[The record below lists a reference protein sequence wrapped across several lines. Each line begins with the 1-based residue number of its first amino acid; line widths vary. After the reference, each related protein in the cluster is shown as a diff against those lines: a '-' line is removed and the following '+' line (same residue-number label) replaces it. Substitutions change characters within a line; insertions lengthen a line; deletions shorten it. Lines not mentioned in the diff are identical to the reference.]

1 MPHPSPSGCAN
12 LSKSAPRRRGGTER
26 QGTRLSKTRLQR
38 VARLPP
44 CARLSFA
51 VRGAA
56 PVSLSSLKSP
66 HYRRAGRSR
75 GATPPRAAKRGSRE
89 RSGTTRGSVRPH
101 RARTASLHA
110 LAPCPGLPHTN
121 ITTRVRRWHGK
132 SNRNARKGGGPRKRA
147 QLRLFSAVEAWQQLR
162 HVPPPPPPCPRAS
175 PRRGAACSPTGDQR
189 ARAAARGARR
199 AGACYDV

>member
-1 MPHPSPSGCAN
+1 MPHPSPSGCAT
-12 LSKSAPRRRGGTER
+12 LFKSAPRRRGGTER

-38 VARLPP
+38 VARPPP

-75 GATPPRAAKRGSRE
+75 GATPPCRETRKQGTQWHQARKRPAAPR
-89 RSGTTRGSVRPH
+89 THSVSP
-101 RARTASLHA
+101 RARALPRPTPHQYNDACAS
-110 LAPCPGLPHTN
+110 
-121 ITTRVRRWHGK
+121 V
-132 SNRNARKGGGPRKRA
+132 AREEQQERAQGGGPRKRA

-162 HVPPPPPPCPRAS
+162 V
-175 PRRGAACSPTGDQR
+175 GV
-189 ARAAARGARR
+189 
-199 AGACYDV
+199 AGL